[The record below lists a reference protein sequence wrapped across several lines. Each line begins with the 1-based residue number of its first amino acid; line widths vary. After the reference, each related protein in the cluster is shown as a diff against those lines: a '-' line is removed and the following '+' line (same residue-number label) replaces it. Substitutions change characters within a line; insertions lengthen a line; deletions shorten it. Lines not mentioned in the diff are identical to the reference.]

1 MRRIMSEDKKYP
13 ITLIFIYIIII
24 ITIVLTVLRII
35 FYFTD
40 ENAFTVLRDYDYG
53 IFFSESKL
61 GIIEIHKPG
70 SGTFYLYYFYIMF
83 FPFSLIPLNIGV
95 YIWDVGRLIST
106 IYVFKNIE
114 KISED
119 RKNIVVFL
127 TLSTLGYFADAYL
140 NNSNWIVLLLLFL
153 SYVEFEKDRKWIS
166 GILFALTIFKL
177 TPIMFPIIL
186 LTVKKVKLK
195 DLIYF
200 FLPLILICLPY
211 IIFPEYF
218 FNFLYNLTII
228 RGVDPATVSEFIKFL
243 RIVVKAFQTA
253 QIIFYG
259 FMVLVFIENIK
270 DPKRRN
276 IFRIILFSFLLI
288 IGSLAPLLAMLIFG

>member
-13 ITLIFIYIIII
+13 ITSIFIYIIII
-24 ITIVLTVLRII
+24 ITIILTVLRII

-40 ENAFTVLRDYDYG
+40 ENAFTVLRDVDYG

-61 GIIEIHKPG
+61 GIIEIHKPD

-83 FPFSLIPLNIGV
+83 FPFSLIPLDIGV
-95 YIWDVGRLIST
+95 YIWDVARLIST

-127 TLSTLGYFADAYL
+127 ILCTLGYFADAYL
-140 NNSNWIVLLLLFL
+140 NNSNWIVLLLLFF
-153 SYVEFEKDRKWIS
+153 SYVEFEKNRKWIS
-166 GILFALTIFKL
+166 GILFTLTVFKL

-186 LTVKKVKLK
+186 LIVKKVKLK

-228 RGVDPATVSEFIKFL
+228 RGVDPATVSVFIKFL

-276 IFRIILFSFLLI
+276 IVRIILFSFLLI